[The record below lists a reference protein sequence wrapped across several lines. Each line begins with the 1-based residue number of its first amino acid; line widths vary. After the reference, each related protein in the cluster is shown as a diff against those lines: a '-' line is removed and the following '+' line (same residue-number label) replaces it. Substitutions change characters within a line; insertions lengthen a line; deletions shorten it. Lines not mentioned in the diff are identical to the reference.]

1 METLTQQEKQVY
13 MYFKMRDEPV
23 SPLELYLSFQNKG
36 ISWSSARNTM
46 FDLMDKKFLIYTDTW
61 HVCCAAE

>member
-23 SPLELYLSFQNKG
+23 SPLELYLALQEKG
-36 ISWSSARNTM
+36 ISWSVTRKTL
-46 FDLMDKKFLIYTDTW
+46 FDLMDKNILAYTDKW
-61 HVCCAAE
+61 RVCCVVK